1 MSSNLM
7 WPLAIGGVSK
17 EIPSISLEEGSLC
30 TPALKAVRT
39 SASVLFLDMS
49 SVMQRAELLHFFT
62 HVLDRFVGGSRW
74 ACNVIIVITIVMP
87 NQPVNHQALELSKQW
102 EWRASPARPVSKRSF
117 NCSQK

>member
-1 MSSNLM
+1 MLSDLM

-30 TPALKAVRT
+30 TPALKAVRK

-62 HVLDRFVGGSRW
+62 HVLDRFVVRSRW
-74 ACNVIIVITIVMP
+74 ACSIIIIIIIVMP
-87 NQPVNHQALELSKQW
+87 NP
-102 EWRASPARPVSKRSF
+102 
-117 NCSQK
+117 